1 MASTPPTPANLTC
14 GHCGFV
20 NEAERVYCHN
30 CGSKLDRSVLPQAEE
45 QKERSPEKERKRI
58 EQITNPKTGIV
69 FQEIKTLLKVELY
82 AVLAAALIVIALKPE
97 DVPEAKK
104 QSGEMRLVSSDMMEA
119 IQSAQP
125 RAISF
130 SEDDVNE
137 YLKKQVK
144 PGETMIPGVDVT
156 RTYVAFTPG
165 LIRIGTEYSVW
176 GYPIFTDIYFRV
188 EFKEGKFTTPI
199 AAGNFGRLQ
208 IDPRLMEY
216 GEMIFQSTWDS
227 LKRERAQMDRMSA
240 VDIKKGQITLITKG
254 LGR

>member
-1 MASTPPTPANLTC
+1 MASTPQTPANLTC
-14 GHCGFV
+14 SHCGFV

-30 CGSKLDRSVLPQAEE
+30 CGSKLDRSILPQPEE
-45 QKERSPEKERKRI
+45 NKEQSPEKERKRI
-58 EQITNPKTGIV
+58 ERITNPKTSIV

-82 AVLAAALIVIALKPE
+82 AAIAAAFFVMALKPDE
-97 DVPEAKK
+97 VPEAKK
-104 QSGEMRLVSSDMMEA
+104 PGGEMRLVSSDMMEA
-119 IQSAQP
+119 IQSPTP

-130 SEDDVNE
+130 SEDDVYE

-144 PGETMIPGVDVT
+144 PGETMIPGIDAT

-165 LIRIGTEYSVW
+165 LIRIGTEYSVF

-188 EFKEGKFTTPI
+188 EFKQGKFTTPI

-216 GEMIFQSTWDS
+216 AELIYQSTWDS
-227 LKRERAQMDRMSA
+227 LKRERAQMDKMSA

-254 LGR
+254 VGR